1 MSDTPEALLK
11 SALEKI
17 VYFEARSTQLSNDL
31 GHTRAEVER
40 LKADLGAAAQREIEL
55 RRVIAELEVR
65 STRAHAER
73 EDSARVTEALR
84 RERAELI
91 GKMLEASRIQRSGQE
106 LEDFDLAQF
115 IAELRSEVI
124 LKRENGQLVPVAVAS
139 SAASPSVAPQMSPG
153 VTAVANELRAQGRLN
168 VSAEQLAE
176 LGGAQSFPGRSE
188 ETLFGFSVRELSAVD
203 VQARVRA
210 AERLKA
216 LAHPA
221 AAPALA
227 TALNCESE
235 PAALVAFLGALSGLA
250 HEEAVPVVQPHLTSP
265 SPDVR
270 IAALKALLVLDAAQA
285 GPHLAAAMKDHDSA
299 VRRRASLLALGL
311 TGTAALSLGEQ
322 AIRDPVAD
330 VRSLAALVL
339 GASGAES
346 ARGALLDAMR
356 DPDLRVRR
364 SASQAMSRLLGR
376 DVTGLVSLDAAQRRR
391 EVRRLVNEPARP
403 VQSFTPSARAIG
415 SAMRAAA
422 TAAQAVAGSVTSR
435 SGVAPAQASQ
445 SPVAQAFG
453 TLAQAQLSQLVAA
466 SSPGVSMHAQP
477 SQGAQGN
484 RVAASSQQADVVSAQ
499 VSESQGMGAVGTSQQ
514 AEAGSASQGIRGAQ
528 QASVS
533 AQVSASE
540 GTRAARTSQQAEV
553 VSASQGLRA
562 EGASYDGRVV
572 SAHAPAPRVG
582 HSQLEHAAGTSS
594 QAGIAS
600 TAAATSQP
608 AATTQAPAAERTS
621 AQPMRAATSPAAA
634 ATASLKSRVAVLEV
648 EEVAEATPAVSPELL
663 EGVMREL
670 RASIRGRPVDELST
684 GINAS
689 GPQTLHALS
698 ALLAQGQVVR
708 RGHKYFVA

>member
-124 LKRENGQLVPVAVAS
+124 LKRENGQLVPVAVAP
-139 SAASPSVAPQMSPG
+139 SAVSPSVAPQMSPG

-403 VQSFTPSARAIG
+403 VQSFTPSAKALG

-435 SGVAPAQASQ
+435 SGVNPAQASQ
-445 SPVAQAFG
+445 SPVAQAFS
-453 TLAQAQLSQLVAA
+453 TSAQAQISQLAQPLAA
-466 SSPGVSMHAQP
+466 SSP
-477 SQGAQGN
+477 GAQGN
-484 RVAASSQQADVVSAQ
+484 RVAASSQHADVEFAQ
-499 VSESQGMGAVGTSQQ
+499 VSESQGPRPA
-514 AEAGSASQGIRGAQ
+514 
-528 QASVS
+528 
-533 AQVSASE
+533 
-540 GTRAARTSQQAEV
+540 RASQQAEV
-553 VSASQGLRA
+553 VSASQAAQGNRVA
-562 EGASYDGRVV
+562 ASSQQVE
-572 SAHAPAPRVG
+572 APAPRVG

-600 TAAATSQP
+600 TTAASSQP
-608 AATTQAPAAERTS
+608 APTTQAPDPSAGASEFAQTSPHSSAAQRTS

-648 EEVAEATPAVSPELL
+648 EEVAEATPAVSLELL